1 MKKIIFVL
9 LVLFSSLFA
18 SNEKKVPEVVP
29 VSWIKENFNNP
40 NLVIVDL
47 REKSEF
53 EKGHIKGAVNM
64 PGLESLFEKD
74 TWMIPKLDILKE
86 LFSNAGINQDSLVVA
101 YDNGDFFWAA
111 RLYWILEVFGHENI
125 GLSKYAYGKYIQD
138 NLPTTTEQTK
148 VTRKEF
154 IPRVD
159 NNQIETKLSTLMAIG
174 KKNIIDGREKSHYE
188 GKDSIAKRFG
198 HIPTAQNYACT
209 NNFQVSKD
217 GNYMKEFD
225 ELEKVYKDLDKN
237 KEILLYCQGGA
248 ESALNYIESGQII
261 QLTLV
266 KSNSSIIYAKYSILN
281 SNDIRDIFVRYVDF
295 KPYLDDSL
303 VPHSEG
309 RLFYDYGKNVE
320 F

>member
-1 MKKIIFVL
+1 MKKIF
-9 LVLFSSLFA
+9 LVLVLFFSSLFA
-18 SNEKKVPEVVP
+18 ASAEKQVPTVVP

-47 REKSEF
+47 RKKEDYD
-53 EKGHIKGAVNM
+53 KGHITGAVNM

-74 TWMIPKLDILKE
+74 TWMIPKLDFLKE
-86 LFSNAGINQDSLVVA
+86 LLSNAGINKDSLVVV

-111 RLYWILEVFGHENI
+111 RLYWILEVFGHENV

-138 NLPTTTEQTK
+138 NLPTTTEMSKPVRT
-148 VTRKEF
+148 EF

-174 KKNIIDGREKSHYE
+174 KKTIIDGREKSHYE

-198 HIPTAQNYACT
+198 HIPTALNYACT

-217 GNYMKEFD
+217 GNFMKDFD
-225 ELEKVYKDLDKN
+225 ELEKVYKDLPKE

-248 ESALNYIESGQII
+248 ESALNYIVLKKLGFKASVYDGSWKEWGND
-261 QLTLV
+261 
-266 KSNSSIIYAKYSILN
+266 SNVPVENPS
-281 SNDIRDIFVRYVDF
+281 
-295 KPYLDDSL
+295 KP
-303 VPHSEG
+303 
-309 RLFYDYGKNVE
+309 K
-320 F
+320 